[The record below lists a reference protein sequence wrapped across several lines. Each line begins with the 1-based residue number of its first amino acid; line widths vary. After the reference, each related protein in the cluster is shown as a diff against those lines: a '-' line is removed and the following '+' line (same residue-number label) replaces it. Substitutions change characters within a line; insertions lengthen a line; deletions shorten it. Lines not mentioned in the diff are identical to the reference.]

1 MCDAGV
7 MGRIAGKLG
16 RRGVLGALAAA
27 AALPVATAQA
37 QPARG
42 LRVVEMTHVLH
53 RDVPTFGGTPASEVE
68 RILTFA
74 RDGDNVNRVQHTEH
88 VGTHFDLPAHVSA
101 DGAAAEAVPASALVA
116 PLVVL
121 DVRAQAAV
129 DPDDQVTPQDVA
141 APERAHGAI
150 AAGACVAVNS
160 GWAAHVATPRFRN
173 PEADN
178 VMRFPGVRPD
188 VATLLLARDVV
199 GVAVDTLSLDHG
211 SSTDFAFHLAWLGAG
226 RWGIECVAG
235 LDEMPATGG
244 MVFAGVPRIAGGTG
258 GPGRVIGLA

>member
-1 MCDAGV
+1 
-7 MGRIAGKLG
+7 
-16 RRGVLGALAAA
+16 
-27 AALPVATAQA
+27 
-37 QPARG
+37 
-42 LRVVEMTHVLH
+42 
-53 RDVPTFGGTPASEVE
+53 
-68 RILTFA
+68 
-74 RDGDNVNRVQHTEH
+74 
-88 VGTHFDLPAHVSA
+88 
-101 DGAAAEAVPASALVA
+101 
-116 PLVVL
+116 
-121 DVRAQAAV
+121 
-129 DPDDQVTPQDVA
+129 VTPQDVG

-150 AAGACVAVNS
+150 AAGARVAANS

-188 VATLLLARDVV
+188 VANLLLARDVV